1 MEHKGYSI
9 KEDPLYGDARYRG
22 LRDEYHHLC
31 LGDKIAFWVIALSM
45 LYMVA
50 QIVRA
55 LVS

>member
-1 MEHKGYSI
+1 MGHKGHSI
-9 KEDPLYGDARYRG
+9 KEYLLYGDARYRG
-22 LRDEYHHLC
+22 PRDEDYHLC
-31 LGDKIAFWVIALSM
+31 LGDKIALWVIALST

>member
-1 MEHKGYSI
+1 MEHKGHSI
-9 KEDPLYGDARYRG
+9 KEDLLYRDARHRG
-22 LRDEYHHLC
+22 TRDENYHLC

>member
-1 MEHKGYSI
+1 MEHKGYST
-9 KEDPLYGDARYRG
+9 KEDLLYGDARYRG
-22 LRDEYHHLC
+22 TRDEDYHLC
-31 LGDKIAFWVIALSM
+31 LGEKIAFWIGALSV

>member
-1 MEHKGYSI
+1 MEHKDYST
-9 KEDPLYGDARYRG
+9 KEDLLYGYARYRVPKYE
-22 LRDEYHHLC
+22 DYHLC
-31 LGDKIAFWVIALSM
+31 LGEKIAFCLAAFSV

>member
-1 MEHKGYSI
+1 MEHKGHSI
-9 KEDPLYGDARYRG
+9 KEDLLHGDARYRG
-22 LRDEYHHLC
+22 PRDEDCHLC